1 MKHFILGFIL
11 FFNSSIALAYHCPLD
26 AKAID
31 SGLAKVQNLT
41 DDQKAEIIKL
51 RNLGLEQ
58 HKAGDHKASA
68 DTLAK
73 AMRKLLTDMK

>member
-1 MKHFILGFIL
+1 MKHLILGLIL
-11 FFNSSIALAYHCPLD
+11 FCNASIVLAYHCPLD

-31 SGLAKVQNLT
+31 SGLAKVRIT

-51 RNLGLEQ
+51 RDLGLEQ
-58 HKAGDHKASA
+58 HKAGDHKAST

-73 AMRKLLTDMK
+73 AMRKLLIDMK